1 MASPL
6 LGNAPLNALTFAGY
20 GQGMRMLESAFG
32 PPPRAERAGAG
43 WLDSATTRAYLAGC
57 WGGVLQCVVVTPVEY
72 VKCQAQA
79 TRHSVGSWDIAK
91 RLLRTHPLWPLG
103 LYRGW
108 WITVIRDVPSYG
120 AYFWAY
126 DHAKLF
132 LDRVRVER
140 LHGAPRPSPDAPF
153 ATPIVLTAGA
163 FAGAVCWTVTY
174 PAERVKTE
182 VQTAADHAP
191 RSELRMWN
199 VARRLWR
206 AEGPSAFTR
215 GLGTTILRALP
226 VNAVTL
232 YVYELVLRALSP
244 PRRLEPPQ

>member
-20 GQGMRMLESAFG
+20 GQGMRALEAALGPTTRSSAPG
-32 PPPRAERAGAG
+32 RPGG
-43 WLDSATTRAYLAGC
+43 WLSSETTRAYLAGC

-72 VKCQAQA
+72 IKCQAQA
-79 TRHSVGSWDIAK
+79 TRHSIGSLEIAK
-91 RLLRTHPLWPLG
+91 RLVRRHPVWPLG

-126 DHAKLF
+126 DASKLM
-132 LDRVRVER
+132 LDRVRVQTFG
-140 LHGAPRPSPDAPF
+140 GAPRASADAPF
-153 ATPIVLTAGA
+153 ATPVVLLAGA
-163 FAGAVCWTVTY
+163 IAGVICWTVTY
-174 PAERVKTE
+174 PAERIKTE
-182 VQTAADHAP
+182 IQTASDHAP
-191 RSELRMWN
+191 RADLRMAH

-206 AEGPSAFTR
+206 QEGPAAFTR
-215 GLGTTILRALP
+215 GLGTTVLRAVP

-232 YVYELVLRALSP
+232 YVYELVLRALAPAPSS
-244 PRRLEPPQ
+244 R